1 MPSQRCADL
10 LDTDNQDRMVTRQ
23 ARIDAFHEGVP
34 PTDQSL
40 ELLWED
46 HIGTYVIPFL
56 CRWRGGAWQS
66 AETGKPIEAT
76 LVLDAAVGVFV
87 WLSAR

>member
-1 MPSQRCADL
+1 MLSQRYADL
-10 LDTDNQDRMVTRQ
+10 LGTDNQDRMVTRQ

-40 ELLWED
+40 QLLCED
-46 HIGTYVIPFL
+46 HVGTYVIPFP

-76 LVLDAAVGVFV
+76 VVGWRVG
-87 WLSAR
+87 